1 MHKLGSRVRIT
12 AQLIDT
18 ATGAHVWAERY
29 DRDIQGMLDVQ
40 DEITGMI
47 VATLFRTHHKCHY
60 DARQKE
66 AALKLAG
73 I

>member
-1 MHKLGSRVRIT
+1 VRIRIT

-18 ATGAHVWAERY
+18 ASGTPVWAERY
-29 DRDIQGMLDVQ
+29 DRDIQGIFDVQ

-47 VATLFRTHHKCHY
+47 VATLSGHIKSATTMRAKT
-60 DARQKE
+60 E

-73 I
+73 L